1 MILSHST
8 KVSYSY
14 SFRLLGWYEWLTL
27 YSLNCLFINKG
38 ILKNITCNHS
48 DQQKDLVERIKCLAT
63 PKVTLAAS
71 VFADKWLFVD
81 SNYPLA
87 CWAS

>member
-1 MILSHST
+1 MILSHSK

-38 ILKNITCNHS
+38 ILKNVTCTHS
-48 DQQKDLVERIKCLAT
+48 DQQIDLVERI
-63 PKVTLAAS
+63 
-71 VFADKWLFVD
+71 
-81 SNYPLA
+81 
-87 CWAS
+87 